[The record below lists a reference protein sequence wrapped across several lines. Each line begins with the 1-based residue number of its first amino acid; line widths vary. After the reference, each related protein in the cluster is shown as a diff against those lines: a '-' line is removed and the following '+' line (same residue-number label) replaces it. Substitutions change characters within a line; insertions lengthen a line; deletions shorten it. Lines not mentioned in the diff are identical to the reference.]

1 MYMSDPL
8 RTTDNADDRVHG
20 RPSIFNTGATVLLS
34 VALAVTSSLVAVEL
48 KYASPSALT
57 VSQCVPGVPCI
68 ARRSADDGS
77 CPAADSDTLAML
89 LQAPPV
95 EKGTSTLSSCSSICP
110 ESGEYYDDL
119 FHHYKKPE
127 KKQVALFE
135 CRMYTKGEDV
145 KSEDYCV
152 DYITTEATPVA
163 EDYYAED
170 TY

>member
-1 MYMSDPL
+1 MRLSGRTGDRDVLLRRSVLPQDPDPSKMYMSDPL

-110 ESGEYYDDL
+110 ESGEYTTTICSTTTRNR
-119 FHHYKKPE
+119 K
-127 KKQVALFE
+127 
-135 CRMYTKGEDV
+135 RN
-145 KSEDYCV
+145 KSLSLNAAC
-152 DYITTEATPVA
+152 TPRA
-163 EDYYAED
+163 K
-170 TY
+170 T